1 MNSKTLRSVGFALM
15 SLGFLGG
22 AFFMVQFPTSVP
34 WTSFAIPTFVCAV
47 GSAMMRMA
55 QKSAGSEEGKVTQDL
70 STIERSLGELVDRV
84 KAMNT
89 DKDAPDVDVFSF
101 SPRIDD
107 ECMEL
112 INEFVEARE
121 AIIYRH
127 GLPTYAAMMDAFAL
141 GERSLNRCWC
151 ASADGYIDE
160 VKRCLERA
168 ETNLVKALGV
178 VRSQQEPPD
187 PA

>member
-1 MNSKTLRSVGFALM
+1 MNTSTMRSLGFALM

-22 AFFMVQFPTSVP
+22 AFFMVQYPTSVP
-34 WTSFAIPTFVCAV
+34 WTSFAIPTVVCTI

-55 QKSAGSEEGKVTQDL
+55 QKSAGSEAGKVAEDIT
-70 STIERSLGELVDRV
+70 TIERSLGELVVRV

-89 DKDAPDVDVFSF
+89 DKDQPDVDVFSF
-101 SPRIDD
+101 SGRIDD

-112 INEFVEARE
+112 INDFVDARE
-121 AIIYRH
+121 AIIHRY
-127 GLPTYAAMMDAFAL
+127 GLPAYASMMDAFAL

-168 ETNLVKALGV
+168 ETHLVKALGV
-178 VRSQQEPPD
+178 VRSQAKAT
-187 PA
+187 PAS